1 MRAIFASAIL
11 AFASLA
17 AAQTTTTVEVLK
29 SGNVRSGPNIKAS
42 IFTTMAPGDKIDTF
56 GPDETHPEWYV
67 VTFPKSGRA
76 WVHSKNLAATNDPTK
91 WKVTNDKTIVRI
103 DARITAD
110 PVAQLIKDEEIE
122 FLGERVGDWMA
133 IYPPRAVAYMH
144 KTVLQ
149 LTAETKAKVDVVVKV
164 EQKIDQSWEE
174 LQKEYEAF
182 TAAFAKD
189 PEGTKNQDWSNLIK
203 QLEKVVDEHRDN
215 HIRLT
220 ARKYAN
226 AIKRSVDRGQAPIAV
241 VAVGPKEV
249 TSSEGPKD
257 VAPTIKPKV
266 PEVSPELTEPSGYV
280 KGWMEQRD
288 DVGLGSTFL
297 LLDKKGAEIA
307 WLKTPAGSEINL
319 SEFFWRRIGVKGEE
333 TTVENKGAKVR
344 VITVKEILL
353 LGR

>member
-29 SGNVRSGPNIKAS
+29 SGNVRSGPNMKAS
-42 IFTTMAPGDKIDTF
+42 IFTTMAPGDKVETF
-56 GPDETHPEWYV
+56 GPDETHSDWYV

-149 LTAETKAKVDVVVKV
+149 VTPEVKV
-164 EQKIDQSWEE
+164 IVDTRPTKDNDEDQTWEQI
-174 LQKEYEAF
+174 QKEYEAF

-189 PEGTKNQDWSNLIK
+189 PEGTKNQDWSALTK
-203 QLEKVVDEHRDN
+203 QLEKVVAEHRDN

-241 VAVGPKEV
+241 VAIGPKEV

-257 VAPTIKPKV
+257 VTPTIKPKA

-288 DVGLGSTFL
+288 DIGLGSTFL

-307 WLKTPAGSEINL
+307 WLKTPAGSDINL

-333 TTVENKGAKVR
+333 STVENKGAKVR
-344 VITVKEILL
+344 VIIVKEILL